1 MSEKVLESPLSTI
14 GKAADDG
21 FPGFAGRS
29 ICVVV
34 PCYNEETQ
42 IAKVISSLPGWISHV
57 CVIDDCSPDR
67 TSEVVREFAASDA
80 RVNLIRH
87 EVNQGVGGAIATGYK
102 WARDNGIDV
111 AVVMAGD
118 AQMNPAD
125 LPALVA
131 PVAEGRLDYTKG
143 NRLFHPN
150 AYRIPR
156 VRFFGNSVLS
166 LLTKIASGYWH
177 LADSQCGY
185 TAINRRAL
193 ESIEWDEMYKRYGMP
208 NDLLVRL
215 NVHNMRVGDV
225 EVEPV
230 YGVGE
235 RSGFK
240 SRKVVWP
247 IARLLLNRFF
257 WRLREKYVFRDFHPL
272 VLFYALALMLGAAS
286 VLLFIRLIVLWISAG
301 TVPQIT
307 ALALAFSSTTCL
319 QSLFF
324 AMWMDM
330 EANRPLR

>member
-1 MSEKVLESPLSTI
+1 MSETVLQPLSSTSE
-14 GKAADDG
+14 GTRADAFPG
-21 FPGFAGRS
+21 FPGKS

-34 PCYNEETQ
+34 PCYKEETQ
-42 IAKVISSLPGWISHV
+42 IGKVITSLPRWISYI

-67 TSEVVREFAASDA
+67 TSEVVKEFATSDS
-80 RVNLIRH
+80 RVHLIRH
-87 EVNQGVGGAIATGYK
+87 EINQGVGGAIATGYK
-102 WARDNGIDV
+102 WARDNGVDV

-118 AQMNPAD
+118 AQMNPDD
-125 LPALVA
+125 LPALIA
-131 PVAEGRLDYTKG
+131 PVVEGRLDYAKG
-143 NRLFHPN
+143 NRLFHPK
-150 AYRIPR
+150 AHRIPR
-156 VRFFGNSVLS
+156 VRFFGNSILS

-235 RSGFK
+235 RSGFR

-247 IARLLLNRFF
+247 IARLLLISFF

-272 VLFYALALMLGAAS
+272 VLFYALALVLGIIS
-286 VLLFIRLIVLWISAG
+286 TLLFTRLIILWVTAG
-301 TVPQIT
+301 SVPQIT
-307 ALALAFSSTTCL
+307 ALALTFSLTTCL